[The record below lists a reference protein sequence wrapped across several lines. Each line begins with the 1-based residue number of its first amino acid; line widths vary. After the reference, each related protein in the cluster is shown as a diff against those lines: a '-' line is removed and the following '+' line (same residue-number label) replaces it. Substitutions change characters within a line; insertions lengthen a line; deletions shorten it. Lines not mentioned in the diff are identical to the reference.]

1 MSHPEYLGTG
11 LKLTKRLK
19 PSLCFYSN
27 IKALTYFRNKKSSS
41 LMILL
46 KISATNLM
54 YFRYSPVCCY
64 CTAVTVF
71 EMRT

>member
-1 MSHPEYLGTG
+1 MSQPEYLRTV
-11 LKLTKRLK
+11 LELTKCLK
-19 PSLCFYSN
+19 QSLCFHYN
-27 IKALTYFRNKKSSS
+27 IKALTYFRNKKSRS

-64 CTAVTVF
+64 CTAVIVS